1 MQSSL
6 VKGVLSLG
14 LLSLVGCGGGGSD
27 APPVDEEVGQTPLFS
42 VSGNVIDGYV
52 SGATVWLDINGNGN
66 LDSFEPSAV
75 SGDAGRYS
83 LELSE
88 GQRSCI
94 DYASM
99 IVDVPVGAVD
109 EDSGE
114 VTEAYQMV
122 LPPRLQNAIPLA
134 NADLFSI
141 TPLTTVLASQL
152 ESDLS
157 SVSADPVS
165 CNDLKNNAQL
175 RQQVKDKLL
184 EAVNTT
190 VSRYNLSADT
200 IFGDYIANDDQE
212 AHSLALTIVKGLQAA
227 YTYKAKLE
235 ADFPDAIYSRVE
247 FAPYKHLHPDVTAD
261 FQYKDDWFRD
271 ITVTFTSGYYS
282 EMMRMNDD
290 LDQEQGVF
298 FRRDVKDE
306 PWGVGHLTSQWTA
319 VEWGHNNEGNYK
331 CSLGEYV
338 SVEQDGNSYT
348 LFNDGAVAFAD
359 TMEDCQPDSYSEG
372 SERNFS
378 VDYTE
383 NGISY
388 ESRFTAGQFDA
399 DYSALPNWVDLRDK
413 ANTLSFDELIAFFST
428 LPYKFDDPVTRG
440 IYTYWYKRRTD
451 DTGEHRVLEYKG
463 EINNELEWYREVYQA
478 DGTFI
483 KECTAD
489 GVTWAEC

>member
-1 MQSSL
+1 MQLSM
-6 VKGVLSLG
+6 VKGVLGLG

-27 APPVDEEVGQTPLFS
+27 TPPVDEEVGQNPLFS
-42 VSGNVIDGYV
+42 ISGNVIDGYV
-52 SGATVWLDINGNGN
+52 SGATVWLDINGDGN

-88 GQRSCI
+88 DQRSCI
-94 DYASM
+94 DYASI

-122 LPPRLQNAIPLA
+122 LPPRLQNTIPLA
-134 NADLFSI
+134 NEDLFSI

-152 ESDLS
+152 ASDLS

-165 CNDLKNNAQL
+165 CDDLKNNAQL
-175 RQQVKDKLL
+175 RQQVKEKLI

-200 IFGDYIANDDQE
+200 IFGDYIANDDQD

-227 YTYKAKLE
+227 YTYKATLE
-235 ADFPDAIYSRVE
+235 EDYPDAIHSRVE
-247 FAPYKHLHPDVTAD
+247 FALYKHFRPDVNAD
-261 FQYKDDWFRD
+261 FRYKDDWFRD
-271 ITVTFTSGYYS
+271 ILVTFTSGYYS
-282 EMMRMNDD
+282 EMVRMNED
-290 LDQEQGVF
+290 LDEELGVY

-306 PWGVGHLTSQWTA
+306 PWGVGHLFSSWTA
-319 VEWGHNNEGNYK
+319 VEWGFNNEGNYK
-331 CSLGEYV
+331 CSLDEFV
-338 SVEQDGNSYT
+338 RVEQDEVSYT
-348 LFNDGAVAFAD
+348 LSNSGADAFAD
-359 TMEDCQPDSYSEG
+359 TMEDCQPDSYSGG
-372 SERNFS
+372 SARYFS

-383 NGISY
+383 NGVFY
-388 ESRFTAGQFDA
+388 ESRFTAGEYNA
-399 DYSALPNWVDLRDK
+399 DYSALLDWVDLRDK

-428 LPYKFDDPVTRG
+428 LPYKYDDPVTSG
-440 IYTYWYKRRTD
+440 IYSSWYKRRTD
-451 DTGEHRVLEYKG
+451 DTGEHRVLEYKF
-463 EINNELEWYREVYQA
+463 EINDELEWYREVYQA

-489 GVTWAEC
+489 GVTWVEC